1 MSVSSVLQIRTFS
14 VVRQR
19 FNTLPAKLQEKLIP
33 SDLLKTAADNGPM
46 TPLPR
51 FESLT
56 AAALSQAIDEV
67 NAENNADAS
76 KDAAVRFTSG
86 FWIADCGFRF
96 ENRGGRK
103 DEPSDP
109 EKS

>member
-1 MSVSSVLQIRTFS
+1 

-19 FNTLPAKLQEKLIP
+19 FNSLPAKLQEKLIP

-56 AAALSQAIDEV
+56 ATAMSQAIDDV
-67 NAENNADAS
+67 NAESEAEAS
-76 KDAAVRFTSG
+76 KDAAVSATSL
-86 FWIADCGFRF
+86 
-96 ENRGGRK
+96 
-103 DEPSDP
+103 
-109 EKS
+109 